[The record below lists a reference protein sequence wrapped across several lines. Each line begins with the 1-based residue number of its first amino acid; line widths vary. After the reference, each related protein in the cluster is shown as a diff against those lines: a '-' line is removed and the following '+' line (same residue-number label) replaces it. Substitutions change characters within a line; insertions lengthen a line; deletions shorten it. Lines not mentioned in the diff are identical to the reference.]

1 MGYDGRLA
9 PVREESLSSVQYRVT
24 KSQGHC
30 GLGIVSKQG
39 VPDEDASVLP
49 LVTRTG
55 PSNGEP

>member
-9 PVREESLSSVQYRVT
+9 PVREESLSSVQHRVA

-30 GLGIVSKQG
+30 GLGNVSKQG
-39 VPDEDASVLP
+39 VPDEDASAGPVAA
-49 LVTRTG
+49 RTG